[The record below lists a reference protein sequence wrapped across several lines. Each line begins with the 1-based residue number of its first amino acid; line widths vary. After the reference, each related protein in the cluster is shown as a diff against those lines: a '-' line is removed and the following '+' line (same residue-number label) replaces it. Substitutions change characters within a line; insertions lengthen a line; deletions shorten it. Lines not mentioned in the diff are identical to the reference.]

1 MGLSAPVAS
10 AQQLFNAPVSTTSNP
25 SASSNDPTLAS
36 RSARYLLRNGV
47 DYVAYKQFAKA
58 LRFLRAA
65 ESRQGELDDGERKD
79 LRVALDGAQRGLRE
93 SGDVA
98 TRNRSRRPGAMTTAA
113 PLADPSAVQLVEVSQ
128 SVPVA
133 APDPRPVSASPTV
146 REPAVVRTSATSA
159 TSAAPIEL
167 PEPPGAL
174 PEPSAAPT
182 PALVELPTPAPA
194 PSAAPVPSGIELPPL
209 PGEVSGPA
217 PAPSPLPESKLT
229 TTETLPAPA
238 LAATA
243 PAVINLEPLPE
254 APNPTTPTPGPAP
267 APAPVAA
274 PAELPVP
281 APEPVPASKPE
292 EVAARPETPVTPP
305 VPDATPASIP
315 VASEPPPVPVS
326 EASPISPAASSALK
340 RLRQERAAVVPP
352 VDDRPASPE
361 PVPLPVAVP
370 AVERRR
376 PTPEPAPAA
385 AADEL
390 PPLPG
395 AASDASLRSA
405 ASPRGDDPST
415 RDMGR
420 PLSPALEAEIARI
433 AQRMTDESRAPAAAQ
448 PSQLP
453 AFPGTP
459 PSNTLPPGDDMAGM
473 GGGGS
478 STRFELTRAPSPT
491 EAWPIRKI
499 PVPEEFVPV
508 PARDWSPNRKYWQAP
523 ALCHMPLYFQ
533 DAALER
539 YGHSVE
545 QFVGPAGRYLSYPVD
560 SPRQSKQRYYILQP
574 IFSAG
579 LFAAQIVALPY
590 NLIVDPPGE
599 AEYDLGYY
607 RPGDRIPTD
616 TYYLPLTGV
625 GPPLRGRNY

>member
-1 MGLSAPVAS
+1 M
-10 AQQLFNAPVSTTSNP
+10 
-25 SASSNDPTLAS
+25 
-36 RSARYLLRNGV
+36 
-47 DYVAYKQFAKA
+47 
-58 LRFLRAA
+58 
-65 ESRQGELDDGERKD
+65 
-79 LRVALDGAQRGLRE
+79 
-93 SGDVA
+93 
-98 TRNRSRRPGAMTTAA
+98 
-113 PLADPSAVQLVEVSQ
+113 
-128 SVPVA
+128 
-133 APDPRPVSASPTV
+133 
-146 REPAVVRTSATSA
+146 
-159 TSAAPIEL
+159 
-167 PEPPGAL
+167 
-174 PEPSAAPT
+174 
-182 PALVELPTPAPA
+182 
-194 PSAAPVPSGIELPPL
+194 
-209 PGEVSGPA
+209 
-217 PAPSPLPESKLT
+217 
-229 TTETLPAPA
+229 
-238 LAATA
+238 
-243 PAVINLEPLPE
+243 
-254 APNPTTPTPGPAP
+254 
-267 APAPVAA
+267 
-274 PAELPVP
+274 
-281 APEPVPASKPE
+281 
-292 EVAARPETPVTPP
+292 
-305 VPDATPASIP
+305 
-315 VASEPPPVPVS
+315 
-326 EASPISPAASSALK
+326 
-340 RLRQERAAVVPP
+340 
-352 VDDRPASPE
+352 
-361 PVPLPVAVP
+361 
-370 AVERRR
+370 
-376 PTPEPAPAA
+376 
-385 AADEL
+385 
-390 PPLPG
+390 
-395 AASDASLRSA
+395 RSA

-420 PLSPALEAEIARI
+420 PLSPAVEAEIARI